1 MKMTF
6 TLLTLLSCFSVAAQ
20 NAATLRVEP
29 AEVNKEIRVDN
40 LDEDFE
46 DVTTVVVTNNSGRTL
61 RLTRE
66 HVIRESPRSW
76 TYSSLDRVSQ
86 ATPYVLSTS
95 DEGSGQQISLRPGQS
110 ATYFVVL
117 RPEGVT
123 GTGTTQLRFSDP
135 TFPGTIIGTATIQT
149 TLTRQDPAG
158 PRDGQSTDPPTSV
171 RLYPNPAAERFFVET
186 PRNVKLGRVEVTNTL
201 GRRIKSFTG
210 AAGTDGYDI
219 ETLPD
224 GLYLISIYDDAGKK
238 LKTLRL
244 LHRRFGA

>member
-1 MKMTF
+1 MTF
-6 TLLTLLSCFSVAAQ
+6 TLLTLFTCFSVAAQ

-46 DVTTVVVTNNSGRTL
+46 DVTTVVVTNTSGRTL
-61 RLTRE
+61 RLSRE
-66 HVIRESPRSW
+66 NVVRQSPRNWSY
-76 TYSSLDRVSQ
+76 TSMDRATQ
-86 ATPYVLSTS
+86 ATPYVVSAADETS
-95 DEGSGQQISLRPGQS
+95 GRQINLRPGQS
-110 ATYFVVL
+110 ATIFVIL

-123 GTGTTQLRFSDP
+123 GTGTTEVRFSDL
-135 TFPGTIIGTATIQT
+135 TFPGTTIGSATIRT
-149 TLTRQDPAG
+149 TLSRQDPAG
-158 PRDGQSTDPPTSV
+158 PENQAGDPPNTV
-171 RLYPNPAAERFFVET
+171 RLYPNPATERFFVET

-224 GLYLISIYDDAGKK
+224 GLYLISIYDDGGKK

>member
-20 NAATLRVEP
+20 NAAPLRVEP
-29 AEVNKEIRVDN
+29 AAVNKEIRVDN

-66 HVIRESPRSW
+66 HVTRESPRNW
-76 TYSSLDRVSQ
+76 NYASLDRVSQ

-95 DEGSGQQISLRPGQS
+95 DAANSGQINLRPGQS

-123 GTGTTQLRFSDP
+123 GTGTTELRFSDL
-135 TFPGTIIGTATIQT
+135 TFPGTIIGTATIRT

-158 PRDGQSTDPPTSV
+158 PDSQSTDPPTTV
-171 RLYPNPAAERFFVET
+171 RLYPNPAVERFYVET

-219 ETLPD
+219 EELPD
-224 GLYLISIYDDAGKK
+224 GLYLISIYDDGGKK

>member
-1 MKMTF
+1 MTF
-6 TLLTLLSCFSVAAQ
+6 TLLTLLTCFSAAAQ

-29 AEVNKEIRVDN
+29 AEVKKEIRVDN

-66 HVIRESPRSW
+66 HVIRDSPRNW
-76 TYSSLDRVSQ
+76 KYTSLDRVSQ
-86 ATPYVLSTS
+86 TTPYVLSAAEA
-95 DEGSGQQISLRPGQS
+95 DNGRQISLRPGQS

-123 GTGTTQLRFSDP
+123 GTGTTELRFSDP
-135 TFPGTIIGTATIQT
+135 TLPGTTIGTATIQT
-149 TLTRQDPAG
+149 TLSRQDPAG
-158 PRDGQSTDPPTSV
+158 TEGKSTDPPTTV
-171 RLYPNPAAERFFVET
+171 RLYPNPATERFYVET
-186 PRNVKLGRVEVTNTL
+186 PRNVKVGRVEVTNTL

-210 AAGTDGYDI
+210 AAGADGYDI

-224 GLYLISIYDDAGKK
+224 GLYLISIYDDGGKK